1 MAGSESS
8 PHELEET
15 LKKTAAAL
23 REAGLPYLLAGSFAS
38 WARGGP
44 EPRNDLDF
52 VVRPEDADKAIEAL
66 VAAGMEEV
74 ENPEEWLGKVRDD
87 NGVMVDVITR
97 PAGLEVTDEVMQR
110 GDDVEV
116 VGMTFR
122 VMALEDV
129 LTTKLFAFKEHFLDY
144 ETVLEMARTLR
155 EQIDWDTLRERAG
168 DYPYAKPFFVLAE
181 ELGVIERADGGV
193 TPVEQVK
200 EAQTSQHG

>member
-1 MAGSESS
+1 M
-8 PHELEET
+8 
-15 LKKTAAAL
+15 KKTAAAL

-44 EPRNDLDF
+44 ERRNDLDF
-52 VVRPEDADKAIEAL
+52 VVKPEDSDKAIDAL

-74 ENPEEWLGKVRDD
+74 ENPEEWLRKVRDD
-87 NGVMVDVITR
+87 TGVMVDVITN
-97 PAGLEVTDEVMQR
+97 PAGLEIDDEIMER
-110 GDDVEV
+110 GGDVEV
-116 VGMTFR
+116 AGMTFR

-144 ETVLEMARTLR
+144 EAVLEMARTLR

-181 ELGVIERADGGV
+181 ELGVIERPGGDV
-193 TPVEQVK
+193 APAEQVE